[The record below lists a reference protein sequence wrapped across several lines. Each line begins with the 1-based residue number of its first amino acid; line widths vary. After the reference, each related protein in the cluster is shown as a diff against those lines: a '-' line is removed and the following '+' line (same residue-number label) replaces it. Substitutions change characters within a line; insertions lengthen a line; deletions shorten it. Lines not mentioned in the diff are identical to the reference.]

1 VAAAGDGREA
11 LRLFGEARFDLV
23 LTDRSM
29 PQMSGDQL
37 ADAIKKVDPT
47 RPVVLLTGFGDM
59 MKATGQ
65 KPPGIDVIMSKPIT
79 LNGLR
84 LSLAEAVRG
93 N

>member
-1 VAAAGDGREA
+1 
-11 LRLFGEARFDLV
+11 
-23 LTDRSM
+23 
-29 PQMSGDQL
+29 
-37 ADAIKKVDPT
+37 
-47 RPVVLLTGFGDM
+47 VVLLTGFGDM